1 MAWETIGDVGHRLGV
16 ACTQKTPSA
25 GRCGSQI
32 GGSKQTPGNFKRST
46 LCCGNHHKC
55 NSLYCDLEE
64 LRAGL
69 PKEVTIVFTTAKAL
83 KGIRKHWAFQWQLC
97 FDSCQHSRN
106 FVFTHNGWFYHRHWQ
121 STDMPAKLSTRV
133 HLGVLSCTEQVLAT
147 FWAPGNEAES
157 IPVLVRNYVPSLAL
171 YPDLPGLYRY

>member
-1 MAWETIGDVGHRLGV
+1 MWVTDWGYMQLVFRKHLQLGDVGHRLGV
-16 ACTQKTPSA
+16 ACTQKTLLA

-64 LRAGL
+64 LRTGL

-106 FVFTHNGWFYHRHWQ
+106 FVFTHRGWFYHRHWQ
-121 STDMPAKLSTRV
+121 STDISQIKYTCYIWV
-133 HLGVLSCTEQVLAT
+133 Y
-147 FWAPGNEAES
+147 F
-157 IPVLVRNYVPSLAL
+157 PVQNKY
-171 YPDLPGLYRY
+171 